1 MGKIRAVADS
11 TLSGFAGGGLRMGG
25 NGDIIGK
32 IPGSGGNGGQL
43 PGGVG
48 NITGKTPGFRKFI
61 VHF

>member
-25 NGDIIGK
+25 IGDIIRK

-43 PGGVG
+43 PG
-48 NITGKTPGFRKFI
+48 
-61 VHF
+61 